1 MAINKVQYGNTT
13 LIDLTDTT
21 AVASDVAQGKYF
33 YGKDGVKTLGT
44 ASDSVTSVNGQTG
57 AVVLDAE
64 DVGAMPEDAEFA
76 IGVDEASAVG
86 TAVVGTAV
94 TTPASFVAVG
104 DVVGEKTTINVPTAA
119 ELRWNYS
126 SGVLTIQGIAL
137 TVAAQTVGTG
147 NATFVGGETSL
158 IIKERQI

>member
-44 ASDSVTSVNGQTG
+44 AIDSVTSVNGQTG

-64 DVGAMPEDAEFA
+64 DVGAMPDDTEFA
-76 IGVDEASAVG
+76 IGYDEVSAVG
-86 TAVVGTAV
+86 SAVVGTAV
-94 TTPASFVAVG
+94 TATPNYTPSG
-104 DVVGEKTTINVPTAA
+104 DVVMDYEIKDNKLYIYGFRFVG
-119 ELRWNYS
+119 
-126 SGVLTIQGIAL
+126 SGVNFVVEKNVQSNA
-137 TVAAQTVGTG
+137 VGTG
-147 NATFVGGETSL
+147 AADYMT
-158 IIKERQI
+158 I